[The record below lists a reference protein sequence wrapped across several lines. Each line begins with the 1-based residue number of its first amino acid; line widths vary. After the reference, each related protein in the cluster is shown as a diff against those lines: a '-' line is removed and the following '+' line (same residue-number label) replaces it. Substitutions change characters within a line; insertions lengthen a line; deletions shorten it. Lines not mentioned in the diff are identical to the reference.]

1 MVTSGLTLLLEM
13 IKLGFTSEVE
23 QDMEQGG
30 VGESHKMQ
38 VLNMELQVVAR
49 RWKKLEAQTQKYN
62 L

>member
-1 MVTSGLTLLLEM
+1 M